1 MLKREILTTADGS
14 KTLYIPEWN
23 EHYHSKH
30 GALQEAQHVFIAHGL
45 AQFWEQDCSILEFGF
60 GTGLNALLTL
70 FSPHGKVKYHTLE
83 KYPMMPD
90 EVQALDYP
98 KLFAEFFKQE
108 ENAILPI
115 FEKIHAVEW
124 GEYQEITPDFSLK
137 KEQADFI
144 EVALPEEAYHLVYFD
159 AFGKRVQPEL
169 WHESI
174 FEKIYKSLK
183 KNGLFTT
190 YACNGDTKRALKAV
204 GFRVE
209 KKPGP
214 PGKREMINAWKD

>member
-14 KTLYIPEWN
+14 KTLYLPDWN

-30 GALQEAQHVFIAHGL
+30 GALQEAQHVFIANGL
-45 AQFWEQDCSILEFGF
+45 AQFSEQDCSILEFGF

-70 FSPHGKVKYHTLE
+70 LSTRPAVRYHSLE
-83 KYPMMPD
+83 KYPLSLA
-90 EVQALDYP
+90 EVQGLDYP
-98 KLFAEFFKQE
+98 KRFADFLGKE
-108 ENAILPI
+108 ERTIKPI
-115 FEKIHAVEW
+115 FEQLHHTAW
-124 GEYQEITPDFSLK
+124 GEYQPITPDFSLK

-169 WHESI
+169 WQEEV
-174 FEKIYKSLK
+174 FDKIYKALK
-183 KNGLFTT
+183 KSGLFTT

-204 GFRVE
+204 GFSVE